1 MYTANKEK
9 YYTVFSLKLA
19 GYLMQRGFNLIAMG
33 KNEKDPSRN
42 VFFFRDSVELQDAI
56 NTYSA
61 NKKIFVV

>member
-1 MYTANKEK
+1 
-9 YYTVFSLKLA
+9 
-19 GYLMQRGFNLIAMG
+19 MQRGFNLIAMG